1 MIITSKIHWL
11 FKIIRAFFTKRPT
24 IGFIDFDKFLGRKI
38 SEQEAYYTM
47 ECVEEFLYRLKK
59 DLNKNFYFTKYT
71 SQCVICNTF
80 FEYEVEIGN
89 IVRKHTCPKC
99 KELVGEKLG

>member
-47 ECVEEFLYRLKK
+47 ECVEEFLFKA
-59 DLNKNFYFTKYT
+59 
-71 SQCVICNTF
+71 
-80 FEYEVEIGN
+80 
-89 IVRKHTCPKC
+89 
-99 KELVGEKLG
+99 ELAELTTYVGADWY